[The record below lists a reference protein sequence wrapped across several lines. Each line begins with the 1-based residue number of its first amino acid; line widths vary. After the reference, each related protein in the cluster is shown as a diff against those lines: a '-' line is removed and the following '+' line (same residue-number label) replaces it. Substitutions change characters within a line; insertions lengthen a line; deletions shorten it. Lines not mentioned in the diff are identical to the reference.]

1 MNNGSRTEWS
11 PIWSVIIRVIY
22 RIVRP
27 QSGSLIFFITSMI
40 TNRIGRQEGQSIK
53 TMTKFEKE
61 TRYQLYVFIKTKNN
75 SLLGEMRD
83 NSARTW
89 RVLSAHTTWRVNCP
103 FDGPITLSNSRHDAH
118 AALLCSNRQ
127 ALDNQTRSRILLQFR
142 LKNITRIFVE
152 KGRIAKIRM
161 F

>member
-61 TRYQLYVFIKTKNN
+61 TRYQLYVFIKTKKQQFTRRN
-75 SLLGEMRD
+75 
-83 NSARTW
+83 ARQQRPHMTHS
-89 RVLSAHTTWRVNCP
+89 VPSY
-103 FDGPITLSNSRHDAH
+103 RHDVLTVPFTV
-118 AALLCSNRQ
+118 LLHCQ
-127 ALDNQTRSRILLQFR
+127 IAGMTRILSCCAQVGR
-142 LKNITRIFVE
+142 LLITKHVREFFY
-152 KGRIAKIRM
+152 G
-161 F
+161 FD